1 MMTLTR
7 FRALALPL
15 VGASLL
21 FTAGG
26 CANPKTAP
34 PIEAPIVTSAVV
46 PRAPAPVVAVSPNV
60 NVSEELAAAC
70 KLQFDDVA
78 SAPKFDFDRS
88 AMGAQDNDM
97 LAQIAKCVTTGPLAG
112 GALALIG
119 RADSRGE
126 REYNMA
132 LGERRASSVRDVL
145 SGLGVDSGRISDS
158 SRGELDAI
166 GTDEAGWQSDRRVD
180 VLLR

>member
-1 MMTLTR
+1 M
-7 FRALALPL
+7 LALPL

-26 CANPKTAP
+26 CANQKTAP

-46 PRAPAPVVAVSPNV
+46 PRAPAPAPIVAVSPNV
-60 NVSEELAAAC
+60 NVSEELAKAC
-70 KLQFDDVA
+70 KLQFDDIA
-78 SAPKFDFDRS
+78 SAPKFDFDKS
-88 AMGAQDNDM
+88 AMGAQDSDM

-112 GALALIG
+112 RSLALIG

-145 SGLGVDSGRISDS
+145 SGLGVDSGRISES

-166 GTDEAGWQSDRRVD
+166 GSDEAGWQSDRRVD